1 MDLISVVMPV
11 YKEDL
16 NILKQSVCSI
26 LKQSYPNV
34 EFIIIVDNPLY
45 KKAIKYLQE
54 IKQMHKNVFVFVNNK
69 NEGIVFSLNKG
80 IKLAHGKYIARMDA
94 DDISVDSRLSKEL
107 LYLKEGN
114 YDLVGSYYYNIDIN
128 SNIKSEVRPPIT
140 FDEIKRKLNYDNCVC
155 HPSWLAKRKMF
166 LELDGYR
173 NISSCEDYDF
183 LVRACLRGYK
193 IGNVPQFLLKYRIDS
208 EGISKRNYY
217 PQRIISKL
225 IANKYRENE
234 IVDYEKYSKF
244 IKSNKYNIKIDKYK
258 YMDNLRIKCK
268 RSKGYSK
275 IILLCRLCFNLNFV
289 SEKIIYYVFGR

>member
-114 YDLVGSYYYNIDIN
+114 YDIVGSYYYNIDIN
-128 SNIKSEVRPPIT
+128 SNILYIRRCCYDHRP
-140 FDEIKRKLNYDNCVC
+140 N
-155 HPSWLAKRKMF
+155 HPGHPA
-166 LELDGYR
+166 
-173 NISSCEDYDF
+173 
-183 LVRACLRGYK
+183 
-193 IGNVPQFLLKYRIDS
+193 
-208 EGISKRNYY
+208 SKRNLSKGTGRYLRGQHGCRFCLGTG
-217 PQRIISKL
+217 PQRSP
-225 IANKYRENE
+225 ASYPE
-234 IVDYEKYSKF
+234 
-244 IKSNKYNIKIDKYK
+244 
-258 YMDNLRIKCK
+258 
-268 RSKGYSK
+268 
-275 IILLCRLCFNLNFV
+275 
-289 SEKIIYYVFGR
+289 